1 MRAGRGDADQHVAG
15 GHAGAVLQLALLHRG
30 DREAGQVVL
39 AGGVHVGHFSGF
51 AADQRTAGLGAAVGD
66 AAHDRCGGVDVQ
78 LAGGEVVQEEQR
90 FGALHQHVVH
100 AHGDQVDADRIVAV
114 QLVGQL
120 QLGAHAVGTRH
131 QHRLAVLVGQVEQG
145 TEATQAAH
153 HFRAEAALDQ
163 GLDPLDQRIAG
174 VDVDPRVTIGKGGGG
189 GRRGVGHGRRRWQGL
204 NGRF

>member
-1 MRAGRGDADQHVAG
+1 MRAAG
-15 GHAGAVLQLALLHRG
+15 GQAQHDVARLDGLAVDDRGLFHRTH
-30 DREAGQVVL
+30 RKTGQVVF
-39 AGGVHVGHFSGF
+39 AVRVHARHFSGF
-51 AADQRTAGLGAAVGD
+51 AADQRAAGLGAAVGD
-66 AAHDRCGGVDVQ
+66 AAHDRRGGVDVQ
-78 LAGGEVVQEEQR
+78 LAGGEIVQEEQR
-90 FGALHQHVVH
+90 LGALHQHVVH

-120 QLGAHAVGTRH
+120 QLGAHAGGTRH

-145 TEATQAAH
+145 AEATQAAH

-163 GLDPLDQRIAG
+163 GLDPLDQLVAG
-174 VDVDPRVTIGKGGGG
+174 VDVDTRVTVGEGGGG